1 MDKPRVFLAKKEK
14 FGTIYQCECGC
25 YHLQVGP
32 FNVALAE
39 QSYLELVSLVNE
51 SAANYELYRHQNVI
65 DKNGGC
71 GAAPA

>member
-32 FNVALAE
+32 VNLALAE
-39 QSYLELVSLVNE
+39 ESYLELVSLVNE
-51 SAANYELYRHQNVI
+51 SAANFELYRDQNVI
-65 DKNGGC
+65 DENAG
-71 GAAPA
+71 

>member
-1 MDKPRVFLAKKEK
+1 MDKPKVFLAKKEK

-32 FNVALAE
+32 INLALAE

-51 SAANYELYRHQNVI
+51 SAANFELYRSQNVI
-65 DKNGGC
+65 DENTG
-71 GAAPA
+71 

>member
-51 SAANYELYRHQNVI
+51 SAANYELYRDQNVI
-65 DKNGGC
+65 DRNGGC
-71 GAAPA
+71 GATPT

>member
-32 FNVALAE
+32 VNLALAE
-39 QSYLELVSLVNE
+39 ESYLELVSLVNE
-51 SAANYELYRHQNVI
+51 SAANFELYRDQNVV
-65 DKNGGC
+65 DENTG
-71 GAAPA
+71 

>member
-32 FNVALAE
+32 VNLALAE
-39 QSYLELVSLVNE
+39 ESYLELVSLVNE
-51 SAANYELYRHQNVI
+51 SAANFELYRDQNVV
-65 DKNGGC
+65 DENAG
-71 GAAPA
+71 